1 MYYLCICFS
10 NSLPCAF
17 SGDVFIL
24 VFSLDSRESFQEVQR
39 LKRQIHET
47 KSCLRNKTKEN
58 VDVPLVIC
66 GNKCDRDLYREVQED
81 EIEQLVGGDGDEH
94 CAYFEISAKRNTNVD
109 QMFQTLFTLAKLPN
123 EMSPDRHCKVSLQYC
138 ERLHGKSFR
147 SKKCKDG
154 HACGVVAP
162 FARRPSVHSDLM
174 YIKGKAV
181 GGGQSKEKGC
191 IIC

>member
-1 MYYLCICFS
+1 MLFAVILWDLNCPLLC
-10 NSLPCAF
+10 PP
-17 SGDVFIL
+17 GDVFIL
-24 VFSLDSRESFQEVQR
+24 VFSLDNRDSFQEVQR
-39 LKRQIHET
+39 LKRQIYET

-66 GNKCDRDLYREVQED
+66 GNKCDRDFYREVQED
-81 EIEQLVGGDGDEH
+81 EIEQLVGGDEH
-94 CAYFEISAKRNTNVD
+94 CAYFEISAKKNTNVD
-109 QMFQTLFTLAKLPN
+109 QMFQTLFTMAKLPN

-138 ERLHGKSFR
+138 ELLHRKSFR

-154 HACGVVAP
+154 NAYGVVAP

-181 GGGQSKEKGC
+181 GGTQTKERGC
-191 IIC
+191 VIC